1 MTLNTDLVELLARHP
16 YAIQTNTPLDVLAA
30 HMIASLYL
38 FEQSLKDR
46 ADHAFYNPG
55 KVNAP

>member
-1 MTLNTDLVELLARHP
+1 VTLNTDLVALLARHP
-16 YAIQTNTPLDVLAA
+16 YVIQTNTPLDVLAA

-46 ADHAFYNPG
+46 SDHKFYHPERRNDP
-55 KVNAP
+55 

>member
-1 MTLNTDLVELLARHP
+1 MTINTDLVALLARHP
-16 YAIQTNTPLDVLAA
+16 YVIQTNTPLDVLAA

-55 KVNAP
+55 KVDAP